1 MKYSTAQFH
10 LFNWLSFR
18 VLLLLSRTRFT
29 HVSPGAESLRAQGAS
44 ASQHHL
50 SGGGGGRAERA
61 SSTPHI
67 APQKLKINK
76 FLQTLLEIS
85 QKLSKVK
92 GG

>member
-50 SGGGGGRAERA
+50 SRGGGRAERA

>member
-29 HVSPGAESLRAQGAS
+29 HVSP
-44 ASQHHL
+44 
-50 SGGGGGRAERA
+50 
-61 SSTPHI
+61 
-67 APQKLKINK
+67 QKLKINK

>member
-1 MKYSTAQFH
+1 MFPLERSPESTRGIC
-10 LFNWLSFR
+10 LSAPF
-18 VLLLLSRTRFT
+18 
-29 HVSPGAESLRAQGAS
+29 EW
-44 ASQHHL
+44 
-50 SGGGGGRAERA
+50 GGGRAERA

>member
-18 VLLLLSRTRFT
+18 VLLLLSRMRFT

-50 SGGGGGRAERA
+50 SRGGGEGREGKQHT
-61 SSTPHI
+61 SYCPTE
-67 APQKLKINK
+67 
-76 FLQTLLEIS
+76 T
-85 QKLSKVK
+85 
-92 GG
+92 